1 MYQCIAFTPGVHSII
16 PHLLPNSKAQRC
28 ASFHMANGSN
38 DELSRRGALRKAA
51 NVFIVSSGVA
61 LSISSPADA
70 KEKIPVTREAI
81 SQAFQAVRYQ
91 LESPEGGV
99 KTLEDLIAKGDFDE
113 IMEFTK
119 NYDLE
124 FRKAKMVKAR
134 KLALTSK
141 DTKDRAISICNAV
154 TFDLIGM
161 NKGSRVGQ
169 QDINEVKKYFE
180 EMKVDVARF
189 LEMEKDVDFA
199 AFDL

>member
-1 MYQCIAFTPGVHSII
+1 MTIDP
-16 PHLLPNSKAQRC
+16 
-28 ASFHMANGSN
+28 N
-38 DELSRRGALRKAA
+38 DEISRRGAIKKAA
-51 NVFIVSSGVA
+51 TVFIVSSGVA

-70 KEKIPVTREAI
+70 KEKVPVTREAI

-99 KTLEDLIAKGDFDE
+99 KTLEGLIAKGDFDE

-124 FRKAKMVKAR
+124 FRKAKMVRAR

-141 DTKDRAISICNAV
+141 ENKDRAISACNAV

-161 NKGSRVGQ
+161 NKGSRLGQ
-169 QDINEVKKYFE
+169 QDMNEVKKYFE
-180 EMKVDVARF
+180 ELKVDVATF

-199 AFDL
+199 SFDL

>member
-1 MYQCIAFTPGVHSII
+1 
-16 PHLLPNSKAQRC
+16 
-28 ASFHMANGSN
+28 MANGSHG
-38 DELSRRGALRKAA
+38 ELSRRGALRKAA

>member
-1 MYQCIAFTPGVHSII
+1 
-16 PHLLPNSKAQRC
+16 
-28 ASFHMANGSN
+28 MANGSN

-99 KTLEDLIAKGDFDE
+99 KTLEDLIAKGNFDE